1 MVNGNDANKE
11 FVVLNDRAA
20 KLATRTSSTSTAMSV
35 ASSATVTS
43 PQKSFDEM
51 SRLRKLVSL
60 SYYSCKLKGWFHRE
74 DRDTIVCEEDE
85 EAFRRDNFHEIIGC
99 DEFASPAATFFN
111 NHDHNKSNTTTKA
124 ESVSSYTSW
133 VDSGSSTV
141 ASSALRTQPMT
152 PSNQDE
158 VSSEYEPSK
167 EQRWC
172 TNCAKCFQRKLSHYD
187 QFCGLDCKT
196 AHRFRLVA

>member
-1 MVNGNDANKE
+1 MVNGNDADRE
-11 FVVLNDRAA
+11 FVVFNGRAKTPA
-20 KLATRTSSTSTAMSV
+20 RTSATSTTVSV
-35 ASSATVTS
+35 TSSVTSAS

-99 DEFASPAATFFN
+99 DEFASPAATFVN
-111 NHDHNKSNTTTKA
+111 SNYNKNNTTTKERA
-124 ESVSSYTSW
+124 NSYTSW

-141 ASSALRTQPMT
+141 ATALGTQPTT
-152 PSNQDE
+152 PSSNQDV
-158 VSSEYEPSK
+158 VSSDYEPSK

>member
-1 MVNGNDANKE
+1 MVNGNDANRE
-11 FVVLNDRAA
+11 FVVFNGRA
-20 KLATRTSSTSTAMSV
+20 KLAARTSSSSTAMSA
-35 ASSATVTS
+35 ASSAATSTAS

-111 NHDHNKSNTTTKA
+111 NHHNKNAIAKERA
-124 ESVSSYTSW
+124 NSYTSW
-133 VDSGSSTV
+133 VDSS
-141 ASSALRTQPMT
+141 SSALRTQPT
-152 PSNQDE
+152 TLSNQDE
-158 VSSEYEPSK
+158 VSSDYEPSK

>member
-1 MVNGNDANKE
+1 MVNGNDANRE
-11 FVVLNDRAA
+11 FVVFNGRS
-20 KLATRTSSTSTAMSV
+20 KLAARTSSSSTAMSV
-35 ASSATVTS
+35 TSSR
-43 PQKSFDEM
+43 KCFDEM

-60 SYYSCKLKGWFHRE
+60 SYYSCKLKGLFHRE

-111 NHDHNKSNTTTKA
+111 NHHNKNAIAKERA
-124 ESVSSYTSW
+124 NSYTSW
-133 VDSGSSTV
+133 VDSSSSTV
-141 ASSALRTQPMT
+141 ASALRTQPTT

-158 VSSEYEPSK
+158 VSSDYEPSK

>member
-1 MVNGNDANKE
+1 MVNSNDAE
-11 FVVLNDRAA
+11 RECVVLHGRKAPA
-20 KLATRTSSTSTAMSV
+20 RMSSTSTAVSVTSSV
-35 ASSATVTS
+35 ASASP

-99 DEFASPAATFFN
+99 DEFASPAATFVNDTYN
-111 NHDHNKSNTTTKA
+111 NNKNNSAVAKERA
-124 ESVSSYTSW
+124 SSFTSW
-133 VDSGSSTV
+133 VDSG
-141 ASSALRTQPMT
+141 ASAVTSALYTVPT
-152 PSNQDE
+152 SPSSNQDE
-158 VSSEYEPSK
+158 TSSDYEPSK